1 MLRCINPSEVE
12 LGMFIHGFE
21 GSWLDHPFWRKKF
34 LLVEEPDLQKIR
46 TSKVKAVIVDQDR
59 SMVVADGVSAEP
71 DVLRLPTATP
81 LPAALR
87 EVARRYSAPAAKPRK
102 ASFRQEIRQA
112 DKIVA
117 KSRKRVGA
125 MFESARLG
133 QALRLREVM
142 PLIDEIRDS
151 VERNSRA
158 LTSLVR
164 LKSKDEYTFM
174 HSVAV
179 CTLMVNFARQ
189 LEMDDATIRA
199 MGVAGLLHDLGKMA
213 VPQAILD
220 KPDRLTDDEM
230 ITIRSHPVRGHAL
243 IGNNPEIPDIA
254 RDVCLH
260 HHEKIDGSGYPFGL
274 AGDEISLAA
283 RMGAICDV
291 YDAVTSDRPY
301 KKPWTP
307 STALARM
314 SSWQGHFDERL
325 MQIFITS
332 LGQYPSGALVRLD
345 DSRLAVVIDNC
356 ADDPEAMRL
365 TAFYCTASLEET
377 EPRDIVV
384 MPDRGVQI
392 VGVERPDFW
401 RLEGWDDRRLTL
413 LANAAIVR
421 AAA

>member
-1 MLRCINPSEVE
+1 
-12 LGMFIHGFE
+12 
-21 GSWLDHPFWRKKF
+21 
-34 LLVEEPDLQKIR
+34 
-46 TSKVKAVIVDQDR
+46 
-59 SMVVADGVSAEP
+59 
-71 DVLRLPTATP
+71 
-81 LPAALR
+81 
-87 EVARRYSAPAAKPRK
+87 
-102 ASFRQEIRQA
+102 
-112 DKIVA
+112 
-117 KSRKRVGA
+117 
-125 MFESARLG
+125 
-133 QALRLREVM
+133 
-142 PLIDEIRDS
+142 
-151 VERNSRA
+151 
-158 LTSLVR
+158 
-164 LKSKDEYTFM
+164 
-174 HSVAV
+174 
-179 CTLMVNFARQ
+179 
-189 LEMDDATIRA
+189 
-199 MGVAGLLHDLGKMA
+199 
-213 VPQAILD
+213 
-220 KPDRLTDDEM
+220 
-230 ITIRSHPVRGHAL
+230 
-243 IGNNPEIPDIA
+243 
-254 RDVCLH
+254 
-260 HHEKIDGSGYPFGL
+260 
-274 AGDEISLAA
+274 
-283 RMGAICDV
+283 MGAICDV

-384 MPDRGVQI
+384 TPDRGVQI